1 MTRCLVEF
9 TSTNFIDIS
18 SASFGRFD
26 SLHADEIK
34 EIDIPK
40 SVDENLKW
48 QNVHHEGIPN
58 ISE

>member
-18 SASFGRFD
+18 SASFGRFV

-40 SVDENLKW
+40 RVDENLK
-48 QNVHHEGIPN
+48 
-58 ISE
+58 